1 MKWNEM
7 GDDLAQN
14 LTKRKIIW
22 FGQLSLFRSSW
33 NLCWYLIYH
42 LYDKKLFSTQV
53 LSTAQGPVQHS
64 HAMTSAQSQ
73 LICGGE
79 EVCPTLEMYL
89 YSFRKLHLIHL
100 HVKQIHSSLSE
111 FLMNKLLFTR
121 HPLLFNSQS
130 NCLKSSLEEMR
141 YFQLLNSYFQPDFKK
156 GKTYIFLNLFFFNFL
171 RTFPLIWNLIQKCR
185 VLYKDIPGLF
195 WRETDS
201 GRSFW
206 PIWSPWSNIFR
217 IKFYLYYANLFHHF
231 RQSSR
236 CQSLSRLPLQ
246 YRLANLSQ
254 FPNRV

>member
-7 GDDLAQN
+7 GDDLAHN

-79 EVCPTLEMYL
+79 EVYPTLEMYL
-89 YSFRKLHLIHL
+89 HYFKKLHLIHL

-111 FLMNKLLFTR
+111 FLMNKLLFTIYSNPFFKSGILYCSTASPTVSNQVWKR
-121 HPLLFNSQS
+121 WGISNVWTRISSQ
-130 NCLKSSLEEMR
+130 
-141 YFQLLNSYFQPDFKK
+141 
-156 GKTYIFLNLFFFNFL
+156 I
-171 RTFPLIWNLIQKCR
+171 
-185 VLYKDIPGLF
+185 
-195 WRETDS
+195 
-201 GRSFW
+201 
-206 PIWSPWSNIFR
+206 
-217 IKFYLYYANLFHHF
+217 
-231 RQSSR
+231 
-236 CQSLSRLPLQ
+236 
-246 YRLANLSQ
+246 
-254 FPNRV
+254 